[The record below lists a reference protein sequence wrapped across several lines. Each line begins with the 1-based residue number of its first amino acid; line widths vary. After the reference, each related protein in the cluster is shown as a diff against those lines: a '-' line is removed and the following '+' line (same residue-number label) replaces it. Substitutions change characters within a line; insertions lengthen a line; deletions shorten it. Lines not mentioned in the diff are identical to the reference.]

1 MHGVEFAVLLHRALE
16 ARVQELNDATACE
29 GGFSDHEVV
38 HRVRV
43 ACRRLRAVLGLL
55 DEKAYPRLKARAKD
69 LREFTRGLGGL
80 RNLDVQITA
89 LEKLHGEARRPIPQA
104 AVEHV
109 LETLARRR
117 QKRLKALGTKVPSFA
132 KLLNVPSLPNPFE
145 GPPVALGAW
154 SHLQPCIHEALFDI
168 PARRDQEDIKALHES
183 RIQVKRLRDTLEALA
198 PAFPTEP
205 TGFLMDLRAMQMA
218 LGDHH
223 DQAALEALLRKHR
236 DHLAEAGRP
245 ALSAGL
251 DEILQT
257 VGEAR
262 QQAFERFC
270 ALEGPWDE
278 TEFSARIQAL
288 LGVNAA

>member
-1 MHGVEFAVLLHRALE
+1 M
-16 ARVQELNDATACE
+16 QELNDATACE

-38 HRVRV
+38 HRIRV

-55 DEKAYPRLKARAKD
+55 DEKAYPRLRARTKD
-69 LREFTRGLGGL
+69 LRDFTKGLGGL
-80 RNLDVQITA
+80 RNLDVHIAA
-89 LEKLHGEARRPIPQA
+89 LEKLHAEAPGPILQA
-104 AVEHV
+104 ALEHV
-109 LETLARRR
+109 LEGLARRR
-117 QKRLKALGTKVPSFA
+117 QKRLEALGTKVPSFA

-154 SHLQPCIHEALFDI
+154 SHLQPCLHEALSGI
-168 PARRDQEDIKALHES
+168 SARRDQEDIKALHES

-223 DQAALEALLRKHR
+223 DQAALETLLRKHL

-245 ALSAGL
+245 VLSSSLA
-251 DEILQT
+251 EILKS

-262 QQAFERFC
+262 QRAFERFC
-270 ALEGPWDE
+270 SLDGPWDE